1 MTLDELENFFEI
13 HNDQFLKTDNIKK
26 RMSPRPDLCAFL
38 ILDELQF
45 RSNFVKSYGDI
56 VTHAEHEIIYLGVNL
71 ENILSVITEADILD
85 LIRCGVCFNSDES
98 CFTMF
103 ASG

>member
-1 MTLDELENFFEI
+1 MTFEELENFFEI

-45 RSNFVKSYGDI
+45 RSELIDSYSDI
-56 VTHAEHEIIYLGVNL
+56 VNQAEHGIIYLGVDP

-103 ASG
+103 AIG